1 MIMPSARQIAI
12 YNNPPANPC
21 CMICLRCGGC
31 CTFLDIFVV
40 NPACIRADGSLDPH
54 DPESMV
60 FKPSGKKCP
69 HLSFQLNP
77 AEAGKEM
84 AVCSI
89 HHLSCY
95 QGTPCQQFEQIGP
108 EDCVCIMS
116 AYFKTLKKL

>member
-1 MIMPSARQIAI
+1 
-12 YNNPPANPC
+12 
-21 CMICLRCGGC
+21 MICLRCGGC
-31 CTFLDIFVV
+31 CLHLDIFVV
-40 NPACIRADGSLDPH
+40 NPDSIRADGSIDPLDP
-54 DPESMV
+54 SGMI

-69 HLSFQLNP
+69 HLVLQADP
-77 AEAGKEM
+77 AEEGRRV

-116 AYFKTLKKL
+116 AYFKKLGKN